1 MVSPAQT
8 SGAGMGQTI
17 GHRRQVE
24 QFVAGAASGNISR
37 ANLITG
43 PERVGKAHLALRF
56 AAALNCTTAGEP
68 CGVCSNCR
76 RIAARTHPDVMVI
89 SPDDGHVKIG
99 QIRQMQYELALKPY
113 EARWR
118 VAIITDMHTATEEAQ
133 NALLKT
139 LEEPPAQAVLILTA
153 LDAGLLVPTV
163 VSRCRA
169 MALQPVPAAVI
180 AAALVERGLTDAN
193 AADEIARLSAGRV
206 GWALEAAGN
215 PRLVEQREQVIAD
228 LLDLVCQGS
237 AARISAADTLG
248 RQSNLVE
255 VIGEWQSAWRDVL
268 LISGGCPELIT
279 NRQHR
284 DRLAL
289 LAQSAGLAGAQHA
302 AASTLLAISQLDQN
316 VNPRL
321 AVAAMLL
328 GWCRLDSKAPESP

>member
-1 MVSPAQT
+1 MW
-8 SGAGMGQTI
+8 QTI

-24 QFVAGAASGNISR
+24 QLAAGAASGSISR
-37 ANLITG
+37 ANMVTG
-43 PERVGKAHLALRF
+43 PARVGKAHLALRF
-56 AAALNCTTAGEP
+56 AAALNCTIAGEP
-68 CGVCSNCR
+68 CGVCGSCR
-76 RIAARTHPDVMVI
+76 RVAAGTHPDVMTI

-118 VAIITDMHTATEEAQ
+118 VVIITDMHTATEEAQ

-139 LEEPPAQAVLILTA
+139 LEEPPVHAVLILTA
-153 LDAGLLVPTV
+153 LDIGLVVPTV
-163 VSRCRA
+163 VSRCRVI
-169 MALQPVPAAVI
+169 ALQPVPAGII
-180 AAALVERGLTDAN
+180 AAALVERGLSSAG

-215 PRLVEQREQVIAD
+215 PRLVLEREQVIDD
-228 LLDLVCQGS
+228 LLDLLGQGS
-237 AARISAADTLG
+237 AARVAAADTLG

-268 LISGGCPELIT
+268 LISGGCPDLIA
-279 NRQHR
+279 NRQQR

-289 LAQSAGLAGAQHA
+289 LAGSVGLAQAQQA
-302 AASTLLAISQLDQN
+302 TADTQLAISRLDQN

-328 GWCRLDSKAPESP
+328 GWCRLDTKAPESP